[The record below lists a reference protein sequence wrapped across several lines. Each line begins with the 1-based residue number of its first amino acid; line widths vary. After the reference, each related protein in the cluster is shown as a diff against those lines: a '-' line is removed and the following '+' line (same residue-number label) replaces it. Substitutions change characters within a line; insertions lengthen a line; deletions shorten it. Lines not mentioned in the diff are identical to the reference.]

1 MNERAASMAG
11 RRQQLSALSAFNL
24 MCLLVGLAMIL
35 PLSAAFGKAP
45 PESFADLA
53 EKLSPAVVNISTSQ
67 TVKKQDRDS
76 VPVPEFPPG
85 SPFEDL
91 FRDFFDRNGN
101 GGRQPR
107 KVTSLGSGFVIDPSG
122 IIVTNNHVIEEADK
136 VTVNFVDGSTLPAEV
151 LGRDPKTDIAVLKV
165 KSDKP
170 LAHVNFGDAD
180 KARVGDWVLA
190 IGNPFGLGGSLSAG
204 IISARNRDINA
215 GPYDDFIQT
224 DAAINRGN
232 SGGPLFDTQGQ
243 VIGVNTAIISP
254 SGGSIGIGFAV
265 PSSLVVPVVEQ
276 LKKYGETRR
285 GWLGVR
291 IQTVTDEIAES
302 LSLSSAYGALVAGVT
317 ESGPAAKAGLK
328 QGDVIVSFDGRK
340 VEEMRHLPR
349 MVAETDIG
357 KSVPVEVIR
366 DGKKISK
373 RVKIER
379 LEEGDKVASAV
390 VDQNSPVAGKEERKS
405 LGLTLSAITP
415 RLRSTFNIED
425 GVEGVLV
432 TEVDPNSAAAE
443 KQIRPGDVIVEI
455 GQEEV
460 FRPDDVVGVVNRV
473 TKEDKKSILLGLN
486 RRGDF
491 RFVAVRIDKS

>member
-1 MNERAASMAG
+1 MNDRAVSRVSRFQDFGSRSVEGILFVLVALAIC
-11 RRQQLSALSAFNL
+11 LSSKAALA
-24 MCLLVGLAMIL
+24 
-35 PLSAAFGKAP
+35 KAP
-45 PESFADLA
+45 PETFADLA
-53 EKLSPAVVNISTSQ
+53 ERLSPAVVNISTSQ
-67 TVKKQDRDS
+67 TIKRQDRDS
-76 VPVPEFPPG
+76 VPLPEFPPG

-91 FRDFFDRNGN
+91 FRDFFDRNG

-107 KVTSLGSGFVIDPSG
+107 RVTSLGSGFVIEPNG

-136 VTVNFVDGSTLPAEV
+136 ITVNFVDGTTLPAEI

-170 LAHVNFGDAD
+170 LAHVQFGDAD
-180 KARVGDWVLA
+180 DARVGDWVLA

-204 IISARNRDINA
+204 IISARNRDISA

-232 SGGPLFDTQGQ
+232 SGGPLFNTAGQ

-265 PSSLVVPVVEQ
+265 PSSLVVPVVAQ
-276 LKKYGETRR
+276 LKEFGETRR

-291 IQTVTDEIAES
+291 IQTVTEEIAES
-302 LSLSSAYGALVAGVT
+302 LSLTKTHGALVAGVT
-317 ESGPAAKAGLK
+317 EGGPAAKAGLK
-328 QGDVIVSFDGRK
+328 QGDVIVKFDGRL
-340 VEEMRHLPR
+340 VEEMRNLPR
-349 MVAETDIG
+349 MVAETEIG
-357 KSVPVEVIR
+357 KLVPVEVIR
-366 DGKKISK
+366 DGKKIGK
-373 RVKIER
+373 QVRIER
-379 LEEGDKVASAV
+379 LEESETVASAA
-390 VDQNSPVAGKEERKS
+390 VDNDSPVEGEEERES
-405 LGLTLSAITP
+405 LGLTLSMITP
-415 RLRSTFNIED
+415 QLRDTFNID
-425 GVEGVLV
+425 DNIEGVLV
-432 TEVDPNSAAAE
+432 TNVDPDSAAAE

-460 FRPDDVVGVVNRV
+460 FRPDDVVNVVRRV
-473 TKEDKKSILLGLN
+473 TREDKKSILLGLN

>member
-1 MNERAASMAG
+1 MSQR
-11 RRQQLSALSAFNL
+11 SALMVRQAQDLGIQKFWGML
-24 MCLLVGLAMIL
+24 CLVIGLAIAL
-35 PLSAAFGKAP
+35 PAEVATAKAP

-53 EKLSPAVVNISTSQ
+53 ERLSPAVVNISTSQ
-67 TVKKQDRDS
+67 TIKRQDRDS

-91 FRDFFDRNGN
+91 FRDFFDRNGGN
-101 GGRQPR
+101 GRQPR
-107 KVTSLGSGFVIDPSG
+107 RVTSLGSGFVIEPNG

-136 VTVNFVDGSTLPAEV
+136 ITVNFIDGTTLPAEI

-170 LAHVNFGDAD
+170 LAHVNFGSAD
-180 KARVGDWVLA
+180 EARVGDWVLA

-232 SGGPLFDTQGQ
+232 SGGPLFNTAGQ

-265 PSSLVVPVVEQ
+265 PSSLVVPVVAQ
-276 LKKYGETRR
+276 LKEFGETRR

-291 IQTVTDEIAES
+291 IQTVTEEIAES
-302 LSLSSAYGALVAGVT
+302 LSLPNAYGALVADVT
-317 ESGPAAKAGLK
+317 EGGPAAKAGLK
-328 QGDVIVSFDGRK
+328 QGDLILKFDGRV
-340 VEEMRHLPR
+340 VEEMRNLPR
-349 MVAETDIG
+349 MVAETEIG
-357 KSVPVEVIR
+357 KLVPVEVLR

-379 LEEGDKVASAV
+379 LEEGEKVASASTG
-390 VDQNSPVAGKEERKS
+390 DKAPTEGEEERES
-405 LGLTLSAITP
+405 LGLTLSKITP
-415 RLRSTFNIED
+415 RLRNTFSID
-425 GVEGVLV
+425 DSIEGVLV
-432 TEVDPNSAAAE
+432 TQVDPNSAAAE

-460 FRPDDVVGVVNRV
+460 SSPVDVVNVVKRV
-473 TKEDKKSILLGLN
+473 SGEDKKTILLGLN

>member
-1 MNERAASMAG
+1 MNIR
-11 RRQQLSALSAFNL
+11 SAFVNSRL
-24 MCLLVGLAMIL
+24 PKQTVGSQKGIIFFIIALLVLVPTDG
-35 PLSAAFGKAP
+35 AFAKAP

-53 EKLSPAVVNISTSQ
+53 ERLSPAVVNISTSQ
-67 TVKKQDRDS
+67 TVKRQERDS

-91 FRDFFDRNGN
+91 FRDFFDRNQ
-101 GGRQPR
+101 GGGQQPR
-107 KVTSLGSGFVIDPSG
+107 RVTSLGSGFVIEADG
-122 IIVTNNHVIEEADK
+122 IIITNNHVIEEADK
-136 VTVNFVDGSTLPAEV
+136 VTVNFVDGTTLPAEV
-151 LGRDPKTDIAVLKV
+151 LGRDPKTDIAVLRV

-170 LAHVNFGDAD
+170 LPYVKFGDAD

-232 SGGPLFDTQGQ
+232 SGGPLFNTAGE
-243 VIGVNTAIISP
+243 VVGVNTAIISP

-276 LKKYGETRR
+276 LKQYGETRR

-302 LSLSSAYGALVAGVT
+302 LSLVKPHGALVAGVT

-328 QGDVIVSFDGRK
+328 PGDVIVTFDGRI
-340 VEEMRHLPR
+340 VPDMRSLPR
-349 MVAETDIG
+349 MVAETTIG
-357 KSVPVEVIR
+357 RLVPVEVIR
-366 DGKKISK
+366 DNKKIK
-373 RVKIER
+373 KQVKIER
-379 LEEGDKVASAV
+379 LEEADAVASASV
-390 VDQNSPVAGKEERKS
+390 NEKSQVAGKDERKS

-415 RLRSTFNIED
+415 RLRATFNIED

-432 TEVDPNSAAAE
+432 TEVDPNSSAAE
-443 KQIRPGDVIVEI
+443 KQIRPGDVIVEA

-460 FRPDDVVGVVNRV
+460 FRPDDVVDVVKRISSE
-473 TKEDKKSILLGLN
+473 TKKSILLGLN

-491 RFVAVRIDKS
+491 RFVAVRIDDS

>member
-1 MNERAASMAG
+1 MNDLAVSRVSRFQDFGSRSVEGILFFLVALAICLSSQAA
-11 RRQQLSALSAFNL
+11 
-24 MCLLVGLAMIL
+24 LA
-35 PLSAAFGKAP
+35 KAP
-45 PESFADLA
+45 PETFADLA
-53 EKLSPAVVNISTSQ
+53 ERLSPAVVNISTSQ
-67 TVKKQDRDS
+67 TIKRQDRDS
-76 VPVPEFPPG
+76 VPLPEFPPG

-91 FRDFFDRNGN
+91 FRDFFDRNG

-107 KVTSLGSGFVIDPSG
+107 RVTSLGSGFVIEPNG

-136 VTVNFVDGSTLPAEV
+136 ITVNFVDGTTLPAEI

-170 LAHVNFGDAD
+170 LAHVQFGDAD
-180 KARVGDWVLA
+180 DARVGDWVLA

-204 IISARNRDINA
+204 IISARNRDISA

-232 SGGPLFDTQGQ
+232 SGGPLFNTAGQ

-265 PSSLVVPVVEQ
+265 PSSLVVPVVAQ
-276 LKKYGETRR
+276 LKEFGETRR

-291 IQTVTDEIAES
+291 IQTVTEEIAES
-302 LSLSSAYGALVAGVT
+302 LSLTKTHGALVAGVT
-317 ESGPAAKAGLK
+317 EGGPAAKAGLK
-328 QGDVIVSFDGRK
+328 QGDVIVKFDGRL
-340 VEEMRHLPR
+340 VEEMRNLPR
-349 MVAETDIG
+349 MVAETEIG
-357 KSVPVEVIR
+357 KLVPVEVIR
-366 DGKKISK
+366 DGKKVDK
-373 RVKIER
+373 QVRIER
-379 LEEGDKVASAV
+379 LEESEIVASAA
-390 VDQNSPVAGKEERKS
+390 VDNDTPVEGEEERES

-415 RLRSTFNIED
+415 QLRDTFNID
-425 GVEGVLV
+425 DNIEGVLV
-432 TEVDPNSAAAE
+432 TNVDPESAAAE

-460 FRPDDVVGVVNRV
+460 FRPDDVVNVVRRV
-473 TKEDKKSILLGLN
+473 TREDKKSILLGLN

>member
-1 MNERAASMAG
+1 MINP
-11 RRQQLSALSAFNL
+11 SATVVSRHRDFWPQSQWSVLFVAVALIFLMSATT
-24 MCLLVGLAMIL
+24 AY
-35 PLSAAFGKAP
+35 SKAP
-45 PESFADLA
+45 PETFADLA
-53 EKLSPAVVNISTSQ
+53 EQLSPAVVNISTSQ
-67 TVKKQDRDS
+67 TIDRQDRGS
-76 VPVPEFPPG
+76 VPLPEFPPG

-91 FRDFFDRNGN
+91 FRDFFDRNGGN
-101 GGRQPR
+101 GRPR
-107 KVTSLGSGFVIDPSG
+107 RVTSLGSGFVIEPTG
-122 IIVTNNHVIEEADK
+122 VIVTNNHVIEEADK
-136 VTVNFVDGSTLPAEV
+136 VTVNFSDGTTLPAEI

-165 KSDKP
+165 ESDKP
-170 LAHVNFGDAD
+170 LPYVNFGDAD

-232 SGGPLFDTQGQ
+232 SGGPLFNTAGD

-265 PSSLVVPVVEQ
+265 PSSLVVPVVAQ
-276 LKKYGETRR
+276 LKRFGETRR

-302 LSLSSAYGALVAGVT
+302 LSLSNPQGALVAGIT
-317 ESGPAAKAGLK
+317 EGGPADKAGLK
-328 QGDVIVSFDGRK
+328 QGDVIVTFDGRP
-340 VEEMRHLPR
+340 VGEMRLLPR

-357 KSVPVEVIR
+357 KLVAVEVIR

-379 LEEGDKVASAV
+379 LEEEETVASASSGPKSSV
-390 VDQNSPVAGKEERKS
+390 EGSEERES
-405 LGLTLSAITP
+405 LGLTLSTITP
-415 RLRSTFNIED
+415 RLRTTFNID
-425 GVEGVLV
+425 DDIEGVLV
-432 TEVDPNSAAAE
+432 TEVDPSSAAAE

-460 FRPDDVVGVVNRV
+460 FRPDDVVNVVKRV
-473 TKEDKKSILLGLN
+473 VGEDKKSILLGLN